1 MGCFFFKQL
10 RLIIH
15 IIDKFPCIEG
25 KRDTAFD
32 LSHGFIIAKIVP
44 SLRKKRLVFEIKIRV
59 FKARFSD
66 LAYKADYWQG
76 QSCPFLNRPIALVT
90 LTYP

>member
-1 MGCFFFKQL
+1 MGEVKYNF
-10 RLIIH
+10 
-15 IIDKFPCIEG
+15 
-25 KRDTAFD
+25 
-32 LSHGFIIAKIVP
+32 
-44 SLRKKRLVFEIKIRV
+44 LVKIKIRV

-76 QSCPFLNRPIALVT
+76 QSCPFLNRPIALAT